1 MIEAGRA
8 GDTDCDAAV
17 QPVKTQVVKLTGS
30 GHKFHNAHHI
40 HRAELVLAIAA
51 PWNDAEDMLSAVN
64 SNQLELTFLESRWN
78 RWW

>member
-51 PWNDAEDMLSAVN
+51 P
-64 SNQLELTFLESRWN
+64 
-78 RWW
+78 